1 MKKAIA
7 LILAAI
13 LLLGLLAG
21 CTPKAN
27 PTDSGN
33 RSDDPSEASRND
45 GGAEDSGRNQD
56 LSILWSSGGNGEYVN
71 YTVDYLT
78 ETYGLDV
85 EIEYNAKA
93 HEVLQPQIIAGN
105 PPDVVMV
112 QHSFFNY
119 YEAIQ
124 AGAFT
129 AVNDYLD
136 LPVNGSD
143 KTVRE
148 VANSDIIDSTSV
160 DGKTYLL
167 MSNMNV
173 NGIYYDKA
181 MFDEHGWEVPRTW
194 DEFLSLCEE
203 IKTTTDI
210 APFAYPGMYPYYLN
224 CFVFPQLCTLGNGTE
239 TFREFN
245 NMAEGFWVSEPVR
258 ETFERIEYMRDH
270 GYFLDGL
277 ISLSHTETQMEFI
290 NGHVA
295 MLACGSWL
303 ENEMA
308 GNWPDGFELA
318 YMETPAGD
326 AADGETYVVVTGN
339 MFAFPSAAENKDWIG
354 EFLQT
359 YYSADSAAAVTRD
372 CGVVISPEMV
382 VEQAEIRSAL
392 SPSVVESYE
401 SANANTKLYLL
412 ASLWYPEFWT
422 DYQNTVTALVSGEID
437 AETFCRTV
445 EAYAAEIRADE
456 NTVKYSVG

>member
-33 RSDDPSEASRND
+33 RSDDPGEASRND

-136 LPVNGSD
+136 LPVRTKRCGRWP
-143 KTVRE
+143 T
-148 VANSDIIDSTSV
+148 ATSSSPPAWT
-160 DGKTYLL
+160 GKP
-167 MSNMNV
+167 
-173 NGIYYDKA
+173 I
-181 MFDEHGWEVPRTW
+181 
-194 DEFLSLCEE
+194 C
-203 IKTTTDI
+203 
-210 APFAYPGMYPYYLN
+210 
-224 CFVFPQLCTLGNGTE
+224 
-239 TFREFN
+239 
-245 NMAEGFWVSEPVR
+245 
-258 ETFERIEYMRDH
+258 
-270 GYFLDGL
+270 
-277 ISLSHTETQMEFI
+277 
-290 NGHVA
+290 
-295 MLACGSWL
+295 
-303 ENEMA
+303 
-308 GNWPDGFELA
+308 
-318 YMETPAGD
+318 
-326 AADGETYVVVTGN
+326 
-339 MFAFPSAAENKDWIG
+339 
-354 EFLQT
+354 
-359 YYSADSAAAVTRD
+359 
-372 CGVVISPEMV
+372 
-382 VEQAEIRSAL
+382 
-392 SPSVVESYE
+392 
-401 SANANTKLYLL
+401 
-412 ASLWYPEFWT
+412 
-422 DYQNTVTALVSGEID
+422 
-437 AETFCRTV
+437 
-445 EAYAAEIRADE
+445 
-456 NTVKYSVG
+456 